1 MKKINQPERHKYNC
15 LFLPGL
21 PGKIKR
27 FSFFD
32 DITDTGVKYIG
43 YNNIGI
49 DKFTI
54 DSSIH
59 DIKESLDRLSKEG
72 LPILVIAYSYSTYL
86 VNLVDFSDYPLVFG
100 MSLFSPIH
108 GLSSRYIREDFIKTI
123 KQLVDDNKIDSDLS
137 Y

>member
-43 YNNIGI
+43 YNILEHIITLGL
-49 DKFTI
+49 T
-54 DSSIH
+54 SS
-59 DIKESLDRLSKEG
+59 L
-72 LPILVIAYSYSTYL
+72 
-86 VNLVDFSDYPLVFG
+86 
-100 MSLFSPIH
+100 
-108 GLSSRYIREDFIKTI
+108 
-123 KQLVDDNKIDSDLS
+123 
-137 Y
+137 